1 MAESTPGTAVPA
13 SYRIAV
19 LTLAVSTY
27 GHHLLRSLAAH
38 GHRPALV
45 VVLDNPLSRKVRLL
59 RSVARR
65 IGWRDALLYAVDE
78 TLSPTQ
84 PSSAPRGSW
93 PGYDKVA
100 DAVVHVPVVSTPVA
114 ANQLRRHDI
123 DVLLLGQSGI
133 VPQSI
138 LDAPKVGTLNAHP
151 GWLPDF
157 KGIDCAAWTILAGRF
172 ALVGSSLHW
181 VDAGVDTGRII
192 RQRQYRWRGDETLRL
207 LEARLYDDCIELLV
221 NAARDLE
228 RGTLASYD
236 NVGGALYRKMR
247 RADRARAA
255 RLLSERLATLAS
267 PAPLGAP
274 VGASDD
280 PRDESSA
287 CITDVQGQSKDAR

>member
-19 LTLAVSTY
+19 LTLAGSTY

-65 IGWRDALLYAVDE
+65 IGWRDGLLYAVDE

-157 KGIDCAAWTILAGRF
+157 KGIDCAAWTILAGR
-172 ALVGSSLHW
+172 SSGVPSTGLMREW
-181 VDAGVDTGRII
+181 TPAASSDSDSIAGEEMRRSVHSKPVSTTTASNSSSTPRAIS
-192 RQRQYRWRGDETLRL
+192 
-207 LEARLYDDCIELLV
+207 
-221 NAARDLE
+221 NAARSRRTTTSAVRSIARCVAPIGRE
-228 RGTLASYD
+228 RPGS
-236 NVGGALYRKMR
+236 
-247 RADRARAA
+247 
-255 RLLSERLATLAS
+255 
-267 PAPLGAP
+267 
-274 VGASDD
+274 
-280 PRDESSA
+280 
-287 CITDVQGQSKDAR
+287 